1 MNLKRASTTKVTPT
15 PPLPKMCFSLPG
27 PVSSHLDHSEPRSA
41 AFQLLPYLFQLQI
54 DNVTEIN
61 VLRLSHLYAATLS
74 SSRSSASKERAFDIN
89 SAASAGMDVGL
100 TIIAL

>member
-1 MNLKRASTTKVTPT
+1 
-15 PPLPKMCFSLPG
+15 MCISLPG
-27 PVSSHLDHSEPRSA
+27 PVSLHRDHSEPRSA
-41 AFQLLPYLFQLQI
+41 AFQLLSYLFQL

-61 VLRLSHLYAATLS
+61 ILRWSHLYAATLS

-100 TIIAL
+100 TIIAFAI